1 MTILSTSTRAPRRLA
16 LRLATALL
24 GGATLL
30 AGCKKD
36 DTQAA
41 DTSPLLH
48 IVSPVASAVVAPGV
62 GRTGAGSFDGA
73 GFLVN
78 LEIVTQDT
86 VTIPTKEGLNIR
98 NAAAVGS
105 PNVNLPGLT
114 VSLDVDLTN
123 PAGVVIAKG
132 TNLASLFNIAGT
144 DDTPGPGVTTWVS
157 WHVLESLPAG
167 TTSFN
172 LTAAIKDR
180 AGRVTTTTQKV
191 SVGTGPGGVASGQA
205 LTPAPLTTA
214 LTPGADDPAGPTVT
228 LLAPRAGSSISPG
241 IQTAGVLPTPP
252 SQGALFFVQVSALDK
267 SKNGI
272 GVNENA
278 LGKADADRG
287 TIVDGTQSS
296 KGPNRYAPGLVVT
309 FDVPLLQ
316 PNGNV
321 IAAGGNL
328 APVFNTAG
336 SEVDPSG
343 FVRTTFGWTVGGTLR
358 LPAGKTSVTVKAA
371 VVDNAGKTGSATQ
384 VLQISPVANGQLLT
398 PAP

>member
-1 MTILSTSTRAPRRLA
+1 
-16 LRLATALL
+16 
-24 GGATLL
+24 
-30 AGCKKD
+30 
-36 DTQAA
+36 
-41 DTSPLLH
+41 
-48 IVSPVASAVVAPGV
+48 
-62 GRTGAGSFDGA
+62 
-73 GFLVN
+73 
-78 LEIVTQDT
+78 VTQDT

-114 VSLDVDLTN
+114 VSLDVDLTT

-172 LTAAIKDR
+172 LTAALKDR
-180 AGRVTTTTQKV
+180 AGRLTTTTQKV
-191 SVGTGPGGVASGQA
+191 SVGPGPGGAASGQA
-205 LTPAPLTTA
+205 LTPAPLTTV

-228 LLAPRAGSSISPG
+228 LLAPRLPSSISPG
-241 IQTAGVLPTPP
+241 IQTTGVLPTPP

-343 FVRTTFGWTVGGTLR
+343 FVRTTFGWVVGGTLQ
-358 LPAGKTSVTVKAA
+358 LPAGKTSVTIKAA

-384 VLQISPVANGQLLT
+384 VVQISPVANGQLLT

>member
-1 MTILSTSTRAPRRLA
+1 MTIFSTSTRAPRRLA
-16 LRLATALL
+16 LGLATTLLGSAALL
-24 GGATLL
+24 G
-30 AGCKKD
+30 GCKKD

-48 IVSPVASAVVAPGV
+48 IVSPVANAVVAPGV
-62 GRTGAGSFDGA
+62 GRLGAGSFDGA

-114 VSLDVDLTN
+114 VSLDVDLTT

-172 LTAAIKDR
+172 LTAALKDR
-180 AGRVTTTTQKV
+180 AGRLTTTTQKV
-191 SVGTGPGGVASGQA
+191 SVGSGPGGAASGQA

-228 LLAPRAGSSISPG
+228 LLAPRLPSSVSPG

-343 FVRTTFGWTVGGTLR
+343 FVRTTFGWVVGGTLQ
-358 LPAGKTSVTVKAA
+358 LPAGKTSVTIKAA

-384 VLQISPVANGQLLT
+384 VVQISPVANGQLLT